1 MDKAD
6 ETGTDG
12 NGDAEMIQNSMPI
25 QTRMW
30 KGLNGEWIVEW
41 DGVLLIY
48 PDLYG
53 DSYDS

>member
-1 MDKAD
+1 MDKTD

-53 DSYDS
+53 DSYDC